1 MTEKNKNGQKSKKD
15 SFWSL
20 KCFLKTRQ
28 NSKALLSMVY
38 MGDCPATA
46 ILKAVKNCIEIA
58 LQSYLSKYSFSINIF
73 FTHVGPNSQNF
84 LFRNLRIG
92 LIS

>member
-1 MTEKNKNGQKSKKD
+1 MAKRAKKD

-46 ILKAVKNCIEIA
+46 ILKAVKNCIEMA
-58 LQSYLSKYSFSINIF
+58 LQSYLSKYSFCMFYSYGAVF
-73 FTHVGPNSQNF
+73 HKTFYFVTYEWV
-84 LFRNLRIG
+84 
-92 LIS
+92 